1 MKKRITSLAL
11 LILMLCT
18 SLLSACSDGSGTS
31 DSGQSASDTTSA
43 QSVTTAETTAP
54 PEYENPGLDYDGRE
68 FIFGSFLEENPS
80 WTSRKYSEAYVEAE
94 NGDPINDAVYK
105 RTAEVEEELNIK
117 IKPAH
122 FGNVETLTAAVMAGD
137 RYADCAIM
145 TGSHMLSVKNKD
157 LATDLFTIDTLD
169 LDASWWNQNCIDNF
183 SVGGQLFGAAG
194 DISVIGLL
202 AGHCV
207 YVNKD
212 MVNDFELDN
221 PYDAVR
227 DGTWTMDKTAEMAT
241 VVAADLNGDGIM
253 DGNDRFGIECESGIG
268 TVRVMA
274 SGVKITAKD
283 ENDLPTLA
291 IDPDLASAA
300 VEKMVTLWRDKS
312 LTLYAQDFSG
322 KGYSNV
328 FRDFIFELFIS
339 DQILFIN
346 NWLVWTLDLRV
357 MESDFGILP
366 PPKLTEAQEEYV
378 VGMTE
383 AFTTYAVVPVSVSD
397 TDFIGNVMNALGYYG
412 QVHLYP
418 ALMETTV
425 TNKAIRDDD
434 SLEMLELIYDSR
446 YYEPAILYG
455 WGGVSTMFN
464 SFISGNN
471 TNFASTYASYESK
484 IAAAMEEA
492 A

>member
-1 MKKRITSLAL
+1 MKKRIISTAL
-11 LILMLCT
+11 LTLLLCT
-18 SLLSACSDGSGTS
+18 SLLGACSNETSS
-31 DSGQSASDTTSA
+31 DSGQPSSSTAAA
-43 QSVTTAETTAP
+43 QSETTAETTAP
-54 PEYENPGLDYDGRE
+54 PEYENPGLDYEGRE
-68 FIFGSFLEENPS
+68 FIFGSFLEENPN

-105 RTAEVEEELNIK
+105 RTAAVEEELGIK

-122 FGNVETLTAAVMAGD
+122 FGKVETLTAAVMAGD

-157 LATDLFTIDTLD
+157 LALDLFTIDTLD
-169 LDASWWNQNCIDNF
+169 LDASWWNQSCIENY

-212 MVNDFELDN
+212 MVSDFKLDN

-227 DGTWTMDKTAEMAT
+227 DGSWTMDKTKEMAT
-241 VVAADLNGDGIM
+241 VVAADLNGDGVM
-253 DGNDRFGIECESGIG
+253 DGNDRFGLECESGIG
-268 TVRVMA
+268 TVRAMA

-300 VEKMVTLWRDKS
+300 VENMVTLWRDKS
-312 LTLYAQDFSG
+312 LTLYAQDF
-322 KGYSNV
+322 KGYNNV
-328 FRDFIFELFIS
+328 FRDFIFELFIA
-339 DQILFIN
+339 DQVLFIN

-357 MESDFGILP
+357 MESDFGVLP
-366 PPKLTEAQEEYV
+366 PPKLNETQDDYV

-383 AFTTYAVVPVSVSD
+383 GFTTYAVVPVSVSD
-397 TDFIGNVMNALGYYG
+397 TDYIGNVMNALGYYG

-446 YYEPAILYG
+446 YYEPAMLYN
-455 WGGVSTMFN
+455 WGSVATMFN

-471 TNFASTYASYESK
+471 TNFASTYASYEDK
-484 IAAAMEEA
+484 IVAAMEDA
-492 A
+492 G